1 MTLLL
6 SRGEV
11 DGLLTMPECIQAVEK
26 MFRQLGEGE
35 LPPPGILGIKS
46 EHGGLHIKAGLL
58 PGERDYIVAKL
69 NTNFPGNRAEHDLP
83 TIQGL
88 IVVCD
93 GVNGRPLAVFD
104 SIDITI
110 KRTAAASAV
119 AAKYLARRDS
129 SIATICGCGQ
139 QAAAQLR
146 AISTVLSLKKIYAFD
161 SDNAAAKKF
170 AVTLTKELDLAIE
183 PARDLPS
190 AIQSSE
196 VCITCTTATNFFVHK
211 DDVPPG
217 MFIAAVGADD
227 SHKQEIDPA
236 LMASAKVV
244 ADSLDQ
250 SCTIGDTHHAIAAGL
265 IRKEKLY
272 AELSE
277 IVAGKKPGRT
287 HDDEIIIFD
296 STGIALEDAVA
307 AVAVYEKAI
316 ADSGLRRFDFAEERT
331 CSSSEKIICGEPR
344 GDHSDRRATMGSTFT
359 SGS

>member
-1 MTLLL
+1 MISGQTLLL
-6 SRGEV
+6 SRSEV
-11 DGLLTMPECIQAVEK
+11 AELLTIPDCIETVER
-26 MFRQLGEGE
+26 MFRMLGEGK
-35 LPPPGILGIKS
+35 LPLPGILGIKS

-58 PGERDYIVAKL
+58 PGERDFIVAKL
-69 NTNFPGNRAEHDLP
+69 NTNYPNNRVKNDLP

-93 GVNGRPLAVFD
+93 GANGRPLAVFD

-119 AAKYLARRDS
+119 AAKYLARPDS
-129 SIATICGCGQ
+129 SVATICGCGQ

-146 AISTVLSLKKIYAFD
+146 ALCAVLSLRKIYAFD
-161 SDNAAAKKF
+161 ADLVAAERFAAALAQELGLEIE
-170 AVTLTKELDLAIE
+170 AVSNLTAALWRSSVCVTCT
-183 PARDLPS
+183 PAR
-190 AIQSSE
+190 E
-196 VCITCTTATNFFVHK
+196 FFIRK
-211 DDVPPG
+211 ADVPAG

-227 SHKQEIDPA
+227 THKQEIDPA

-250 SCTIGDTHHAIAAGL
+250 SCSIGDAHHAIAAGL
-265 IRKEKLY
+265 MRNEDVF

-277 IVAGKKPGRT
+277 IVAGKKSGRT

-307 AVAVYEKAI
+307 AVAAYEKAI
-316 ADSGLRRFDFAEERT
+316 AKDSFRRFDFAT
-331 CSSSEKIICGEPR
+331 
-344 GDHSDRRATMGSTFT
+344 
-359 SGS
+359 

>member
-1 MTLLL
+1 MNLEPTLLL
-6 SRGEV
+6 SRSEV
-11 DGLLTMPECIQAVEK
+11 ARLFTMPECIEAVEK
-26 MFRQLGEGE
+26 MFRRLGEGE

-46 EHGGLHIKAGLL
+46 ERGGLHIKAGLL
-58 PGERDYIVAKL
+58 PSDRDYIVAKL
-69 NTNFPGNRAEHDLP
+69 NTNFPGNRSEHDLP

-93 GVNGRPLAVFD
+93 GTNGRPLAVLD

-119 AAKYLARRDS
+119 AAKFLARPNS
-129 SIATICGCGQ
+129 SVATVCGCGQ

-146 AISTVLSLKKIYAFD
+146 AVRAVLPLKQIYAFD
-161 SDNAAAKKF
+161 LDQDAAEKFAATFSKELGMAIESVRDLAAA
-170 AVTLTKELDLAIE
+170 LRRSD
-183 PARDLPS
+183 
-190 AIQSSE
+190 
-196 VCITCTTATNFFVHK
+196 VCITCTTATEFFVQK

-244 ADSLDQ
+244 ADNLDQ
-250 SCTIGDTHHAIAAGL
+250 SCTIGDTHHAIAIGL
-265 IRKEKLY
+265 MQKENVY

-287 HDDEIIIFD
+287 GDDEITIFD

-307 AVAVYEKAI
+307 AVAVCEKA
-316 ADSGLRRFDFAEERT
+316 AGDKSAMRFDFAA
-331 CSSSEKIICGEPR
+331 SSGLVRS
-344 GDHSDRRATMGSTFT
+344 
-359 SGS
+359 